1 MKWIFK
7 ISSFSRGIVTDEYRV
22 QMQQPERY
30 NNTIQT
36 AHLVS
41 QSIGN
46 NDNKY
51 YDKEVRHTILHT
63 VEWLIHWIKKNS
75 SLQLHPNLINS
86 GIYRQRSYDNL
97 QNGKSP
103 VPIRPTTFYR
113 NRSRSASDYTVGLSF
128 VHETL
133 SNQISNVPVPTHFK
147 YFSPQRKCSDPNIMP
162 RYPYHK
168 NRAVPRQRPWEP
180 INRNIIDRQ
189 VIVDLK
195 SPGLPDLFD
204 ILDFNDPS
212 EIDPMLRI
220 RDRDHYYK
228 NKRYSNHY
236 VPSPAKRKQRYSNVY
251 EYSTM
256 SYGLG
261 GLNSIVESSSSEE
274 SS

>member
-1 MKWIFK
+1 MITNTTTK
-7 ISSFSRGIVTDEYRV
+7 
-22 QMQQPERY
+22 RY
-30 NNTIQT
+30 GPTIT
-36 AHLVS
+36 
-41 QSIGN
+41 
-46 NDNKY
+46 
-51 YDKEVRHTILHT
+51 HT
-63 VEWLIHWIKKNS
+63 VEWPHSLNQKKIKNS
-75 SLQLHPNLINS
+75 SLQLHPNLINA

-133 SNQISNVPVPTHFK
+133 TNQISNVPVPTHFK

>member
-1 MKWIFK
+1 M
-7 ISSFSRGIVTDEYRV
+7 SSFT
-22 QMQQPERY
+22 
-30 NNTIQT
+30 
-36 AHLVS
+36 
-41 QSIGN
+41 
-46 NDNKY
+46 KY
-51 YDKEVRHTILHT
+51 KKQCT
-63 VEWLIHWIKKNS
+63 V
-75 SLQLHPNLINS
+75 QLHPNLINS

-103 VPIRPTTFYR
+103 PLPIRPTTFYR

-147 YFSPQRKCSDPNIMP
+147 YFSPQRKCSEPNIVP

-168 NRAVPRQRPWEP
+168 NRAVPRQRPWDP

-189 VIVDLK
+189 VIIDLK

-212 EIDPMLRI
+212 EIDPMLRV
-220 RDRDHYYK
+220 RDRDCYYK

-236 VPSPAKRKQRYSNVY
+236 IPSPAKRKQRYSNVY

-261 GLNSIVESSSSEE
+261 GMGGGLNSIVETSSSEE